1 AMKTTSDASMRIPV
15 ILDTDIGDD
24 IDDTWALVMLLKSPQ
39 FDVRLITTTN
49 GQAEYRARI
58 IAKIL
63 TIAGRTDIPIG
74 LGPGPRDGP
83 EKEKDWIAGTHIED
97 YRGRIHRD
105 GASALVEMINK
116 SDRSEPISVIAI
128 GPLQTLAA
136 ALENDPSIAG
146 KAHLVGMQGSVF
158 KGY

>member
-1 AMKTTSDASMRIPV
+1 MTEKPAEHTSRIPV

-24 IDDTWALVMLLKSPQ
+24 IDDTWALVMLLKSPR

-49 GQAEYRARI
+49 GNAEYRARI

-74 LGPGPRDGP
+74 LGPGSNAGP
-83 EKEKDWIAGTHIED
+83 QREKDWIADFHLDDFRGT
-97 YRGRIHRD
+97 IHRD
-105 GASALVEMINK
+105 GAAIIVETIKRNEAG
-116 SDRSEPISVIAI
+116 RAPITVIAI

-136 ALENDPSIAG
+136 ALEKDPTIAG
-146 KAHLVGMQGSVF
+146 KAHLVGMGAP
-158 KGY
+158 